1 MTVAM
6 RKRVG
11 RELVRE
17 RRLTGAAGA
26 TGGPV
31 VEGGSA

>member
-6 RKRVG
+6 RKRV
-11 RELVRE
+11 LVRE
-17 RRLTGAAGA
+17 RRLTEAAGA

-31 VEGGSA
+31 VEGGSE